1 MDYGDAIREVDK
13 KSTKSKNKAAMARKP
28 WQADEIQK
36 TAPNAM
42 AKSFLVKA
50 HIPLIQPHLD
60 LRKIAARTNRIQKV
74 KKRSEDLVE
83 SKTLHQP
90 PAQETRK
97 AMAKIVLHF
106 AMKWHRY
113 KKKLKLL

>member
-74 KKRSEDLVE
+74 KKSSSRNKKGDGEDSSAFRDE
-83 SKTLHQP
+83 
-90 PAQETRK
+90 
-97 AMAKIVLHF
+97 MASI
-106 AMKWHRY
+106 
-113 KKKLKLL
+113 